1 MNQKVM
7 SYVLLVCAAI
17 SYARSIYF
25 DSHFLVQFS
34 IMNLIA
40 WCMWLL
46 KHVTKNQFRDQIA
59 WWSITMVVYWIAMS
73 VLFLTIDRYLIRWI
87 IVWWFWVGWFSF
99 VSIIRTKLISSIRG
113 PIWRTMLSICV
124 VVWLR
129 LWVNFL
135 FFDVDPKEEQV
146 TIFPTYDRITTFSTW
161 QTLTWNDRKT
171 IIATGILPISGQ
183 SYFQFYDTVSN
194 SQTTK

>member
-1 MNQKVM
+1 MNQKMM

-59 WWSITMVVYWIAMS
+59 WWSITMVIYWIVMS
-73 VLFLTIDRYLIRWI
+73 VLFLMIDQYLIRWL
-87 IVWWFWVGWFSF
+87 IVWVFWVGWYSHL
-99 VSIIRTKLISSIRG
+99 STIRASLVYSIRG
-113 PIWRTMLSICV
+113 PIWRTILSCCV

-135 FFDVDPKEEQV
+135 FFADNPQEDQV
-146 TIFPTYDRITTFSTW
+146 TILPTYDRITTFSTW
-161 QTLTWNDRKT
+161 QTLTWEERKN
-171 IIATGILPISGQ
+171 IISTGILPISWQ
-183 SYFQFYDTVSN
+183 SYFQYIGI
-194 SQTTK
+194 